1 MLGGYVKES
10 PTLESLDTGWGEQV
24 EVVKT
29 GRACSSEK
37 GPDQRMRLPPKKMG
51 LPKSGQG

>member
-10 PTLESLDTGWGEQV
+10 DPGSLDTGWGEQV

-37 GPDQRMRLPPKKMG
+37 GQTRE
-51 LPKSGQG
+51 